1 MKKILIPVDGS
12 ENSLHAVR
20 YVARQYFTEPNL
32 NVHLVHVCV
41 PLSSYV
47 ARFVDSKSRARYHE
61 QNSKAAVAAAQKI
74 LSAHSVPHS
83 IHVRF
88 GETVSMIAATAEELR
103 VGQIVMGTARKNM
116 LVRLV
121 QDSVSA
127 RITER
132 VDIPVQLVTGKNVPG
147 WERIGIP
154 AVVSAAFAALVL
166 AAAD

>member
-20 YVARQYFTEPNL
+20 HVARQYFSEPDL
-32 NVHLVHVCV
+32 DVHLVHVCV

-47 ARFVDSKSRARYHE
+47 ARFIDSKSRVQYHE
-61 QNSKAAVAAAQKI
+61 EKAEAAVVAARRI
-74 LSAHSVPHS
+74 LRTHSVPHS
-83 IHVRF
+83 VHVRF
-88 GETVSMIAATAEELR
+88 GDPVAMIAATAEELR
-103 VGQIVMGTARKNM
+103 AGQIVLGTARKNM
-116 LVRLV
+116 LIRLV

-127 RITER
+127 RVTER
-132 VDIPVQLVTGKNVPG
+132 VDIPVQLVTGKNVPT

>member
-12 ENSLHAVR
+12 ESSLHAVR
-20 YVARQYFTEPNL
+20 HVARQYFAEPNL
-32 NVHLVHVCV
+32 EVHLVHVCV

-47 ARFVDSKSRARYHE
+47 ARFVDSKSRAHYHE
-61 QNSKAAVAAAQKI
+61 QKAEAAVAAARRI
-74 LSAHSVPHS
+74 LKAHSVPHS

-88 GETVSMIAATAEELR
+88 GEPVAMIAATAGELR
-103 VGQIVMGTARKNM
+103 VGQIVVGTARKNM
-116 LVRLV
+116 LIRLV

-127 RITER
+127 RITEM
-132 VDIPVQLVTGKNVPG
+132 VDVPVQLVTGKNMPS

>member
-12 ENSLHAVR
+12 DNSLHAVR
-20 YVARQYFTEPNL
+20 HVARQYFTEPNL
-32 NVHLVHVCV
+32 EVHLVHVCV

-47 ARFVDSKSRARYHE
+47 ARFVDAKSRSQYHE
-61 QNSKAAVAAAQKI
+61 QKAEAAVAAARRI
-74 LSAHSVPHS
+74 LATHSVPHS

-88 GETVSMIAATAEELR
+88 GEPVAMIAATASELR
-103 VGQIVMGTARKNM
+103 VGQIVMGTSRKNM

-132 VDIPVQLVTGKNVPG
+132 VDVPVQLVTGKNVPR